1 LYDHM
6 KKRLVIWLILAFLP
20 SWAAADVI
28 VLKNGNRIETQGAW
42 EENGVIKYFK
52 DGAIAEGIPRKNIRT
67 IETDSEE
74 DAIDRFEPEQALSD
88 VDLQKQLLE
97 NAPPRNPIEQ
107 AANATVTI
115 KATIGSGSGFFITAN
130 GYILTNSHVIKGD
143 KKKLEDA
150 EKKLQSAKEHLKRAD
165 KMLKAEHRRIKNM
178 EEKIKS
184 DRSYNNSHNQSV
196 LKDARQRYQAN
207 YKIYKKQKTSLKEK
221 NKERRHLKARL
232 LVQKTVKIIL
242 IDQTELNA
250 TIEKFSPRRDLALL
264 KLTGHKTPFIRP
276 GRVLDVARSDTL
288 YAIGNPLNF
297 SHSVSAGVFSGHQR
311 GMLMT
316 SAPINAGNSGGPLVT
331 EDGRVVGITTMKMV
345 GEGVEGIGFAIPI
358 HTAFKEFK
366 EILEPHMK

>member
-1 LYDHM
+1 LCYHM
-6 KKRLVIWLILAFLP
+6 KKRLVIWLILVFLP
-20 SWAAADVI
+20 SWAVADVI
-28 VLKNGNRIETQGAW
+28 VLKNGNRIETQGTW

-74 DAIDRFEPEQALSD
+74 EVIDRFEPEQTPSY
-88 VDLQKQLLE
+88 VDLEKQLSE
-97 NAPPRNPIEQ
+97 NVPPRNPIEI

-143 KKKLEDA
+143 RKKLEDA
-150 EKKLQSAKEHLKRAD
+150 EKKFQAVKEYLKRTD
-165 KMLKAEHRRIKNM
+165 KMLKAEQRRIGKM

-184 DRSYNNSHNQSV
+184 NRRYNTSYNQSV
-196 LKDARQRYQAN
+196 LKDARQQYQAS
-207 YKIYKKQKTSLKEK
+207 YKVYKKQRTDFEK
-221 NKERRHLKARL
+221 QNKEYRHLKARL

-250 TIEKFSPRRDLALL
+250 AIEKISPRRDLALL
-264 KLTGHKTPFIRP
+264 KLTGYKTPFIRS
-276 GRVLDVARSDTL
+276 GSVRDVARSDTL

-297 SHSVSAGVFSGHQR
+297 SHSVSGGVFSGHQR

-331 EDGRVVGITTMKMV
+331 DDGRVVGINTMKMV

-366 EILEPHMK
+366 EILEPHIK